1 MKIKY
6 FIYSLILSLSFQSC
20 DIDEKVFDEI
30 VGDAPA
36 ADTSPDAILA
46 PSYSSLRNLYGHRSL
61 FATSVYSTD
70 EGMLPLRLSDW
81 FDGGVF
87 QTLHQHSWDPTHE
100 YVTRVWDFSTSGIG
114 RTLSAINLLPN
125 GSQAEAEATALLG
138 FYMMTTLDNFNV
150 VPFREITDN
159 INFDE
164 PAQILQGAAAVT
176 QIISVVES
184 AMSNLS
190 NEKNTVRFT
199 QDAAKS
205 LLARLYLNKAVYLD
219 RTGGSL
225 TFDPAD
231 MAKVISLSN
240 EIISGGLHTLEGN
253 DYFTMF
259 NTTNE
264 NHQEI
269 IFAIRNETNSAPV
282 IGGDSV
288 TRNSTNSMSRGLL
301 LTDLTRGG
309 SYLGGSDAGCTLAEF
324 YDTWT
329 QGDPRQFK
337 QEIEIK
343 FENVVGV
350 PGLLDNDN
358 ILGQLQALPL
368 TMFFTDIVD
377 QPADPQGI
385 VRTEGTHN
393 LESVSGDILI
403 GNDPVV
409 RTTAMLP
416 KVRWTVPVAGVPL
429 VNRGL
434 LNGIQFGP
442 YVVDSQDDNL
452 RGFHYVNGGQ
462 DIIFSA
468 TLTKGNELAI
478 HNPEVKYLA
487 GSQTTGVRVLKWQID
502 ISQRNRDDTDVDIPV
517 FRLAETYLNRAEAMY
532 RSGTGDMGLA
542 DLNTLRAAR
551 RQGGLVP
558 ADLGSISLQDILDER
573 GFEFYWEY
581 HRRTDQIRFGKW
593 EDAWESKDNANVDQ
607 RLYPIPSQVVAFNPG
622 IDQNPGY

>member
-1 MKIKY
+1 MKIKH
-6 FIYSLILSLSFQSC
+6 FIYSLILLLSFQSC

-30 VGDAPA
+30 VGDTPPTG
-36 ADTSPDAILA
+36 TSQDAILA
-46 PSYSSLRNLYGHRSL
+46 PSYSSLRDLYGHRSL

-87 QTLHQHSWDPTHE
+87 QFLQQHSWGPDHP
-100 YVTRVWDFSTSGIG
+100 YSTRVWDFSTSGIG
-114 RTLSAINLLPN
+114 RSLSAINLLPD
-125 GSQAEAEATALLG
+125 GSQAQAEATALLG
-138 FYMMTTLDNFNV
+138 FYMMTALDNFNV

-164 PAQILQGAAAVT
+164 PAQILQGAAAVA

-184 AMSNLS
+184 AMPNLS

-205 LLARLYLNKAVYLD
+205 LLARLYLNKAVYTD
-219 RTGGSL
+219 RTG
-225 TFDPAD
+225 TPAFDNAD
-231 MAKVISLSN
+231 MAKVINLSN

-282 IGGDSV
+282 LGGDSA
-288 TRNSTNSMSRGLL
+288 TRNATNGMSRGLL

-309 SYLGGSDAGCTLAEF
+309 AYLGGSDAGCTLAEF

-329 QGDPRQFK
+329 PGDSRLFK
-337 QEIEIK
+337 QEIEIE

-350 PGLLDNDN
+350 PGLIDNGN
-358 ILGQLQALPL
+358 ILEQLQALPL

-377 QPADPQGI
+377 QAADPQGI
-385 VRTEGTHN
+385 VRTEGRHN
-393 LESVSGDILI
+393 LELVTGDILI

-409 RTTAMLP
+409 KTTAMLP
-416 KVRWTVPVAGVPL
+416 RVRWTVPAAGVPF
-429 VNRGL
+429 VNRGF

-442 YVVDSQDDNL
+442 YVEDSQVDAL
-452 RGFHYVNGGQ
+452 RGYHYVNGGQ
-462 DIIFSA
+462 DIVFSA
-468 TLTKGNELAI
+468 TITKGNELAI
-478 HNPEVKYLA
+478 HTREVAYLS
-487 GSQTTGVRVLKWQID
+487 GSQTTGVRVLKWEID
-502 ISQRNRDDTDVDIPV
+502 IASRNRTDTDVDIPV
-517 FRLAETYLNRAEAMY
+517 FRLAETYLNRAEAKF
-532 RSGTGDMGLA
+532 RSGDAGGALA
-542 DLNTLRAAR
+542 DINAVRAAR

-558 ADLGSISLQDILDER
+558 ADLGSVSLQDILDER

-593 EDAWESKDNANVDQ
+593 EDTWESKTSADPAK
-607 RLYPIPSQVVAFNPG
+607 RIYAIPTQVVAFNPG

>member
-6 FIYSLILSLSFQSC
+6 FIYSLILLLSSQSC

-30 VGDAPA
+30 VGDNPSG
-36 ADTSPDAILA
+36 DVSQDAVLA
-46 PSYSSLRNLYGHRSL
+46 PSYSSLRDLYGHRSL
-61 FATSVYSTD
+61 FALSVYSTD

-87 QTLHQHSWDPTHE
+87 QQLQQHSWEPTHE

-114 RTLSAINLLPN
+114 RSLSAINLLPN

-138 FYMMTTLDNFNV
+138 FYMMTALDNFNV

-159 INFDE
+159 IDFDA
-164 PAQILQGAAAVT
+164 PAQILQGADAVN
-176 QIISVVES
+176 QIIAVVES
-184 AMSNLS
+184 AMPNLS
-190 NEKNTVRFT
+190 DEKNTVRFT
-199 QDAAKS
+199 RDAAKS
-205 LLARLYLNKAVYLD
+205 LLARLYLNKAVYVD
-219 RTGGSL
+219 RTGSAS
-225 TFDPAD
+225 FDPAD

-259 NTTNE
+259 NRSNE
-264 NHQEI
+264 NHPEI
-269 IFAIRNETNSAPV
+269 IFGIRNETNSAPV

-288 TRNSTNSMSRGLL
+288 TRNATNGMSRGLL

-324 YDTWT
+324 YDTWA
-329 QGDPRQFK
+329 QGDPRMFK

-343 FENVVGV
+343 YENVVGF
-350 PGLLDNDN
+350 PGLIDNDD
-358 ILGQLQALPL
+358 ILGQLKALPL
-368 TMFFTDIVD
+368 TMFFTNIVNR
-377 QPADPQGI
+377 PPDPQGI
-385 VRTEGTHN
+385 VRIEGDHN
-393 LESVSGDILI
+393 LEAVAGDILI
-403 GNDPVV
+403 GNDAVV

-416 KVRWTVPVAGVPL
+416 KVRWTVPIAGVPF
-429 VNRGL
+429 VNRGF

-442 YVVDSQDDNL
+442 YIEDSQVDAL
-452 RGFHYVNGGQ
+452 RGYHYVNGGQ
-462 DIIFSA
+462 DVVFSA
-468 TLTKGNELAI
+468 MITKGAELAV
-478 HNPEVKYLA
+478 HTREVQYLA
-487 GSQTTGVRVLKWQID
+487 GSQTTGVRVLKWEID
-502 ISQRNRDDTDVDIPV
+502 ISRRNRDDTDVDIPV
-517 FRLAETYLNRAEAMY
+517 FRLAETYLNRAEAKF
-532 RSGTGDMGLA
+532 RSGDVGGALIDI
-542 DLNTLRAAR
+542 NTLRTAR

-558 ADLGSISLQDILDER
+558 ANLGSVSLQDILDER

-593 EDAWESKDNANVDQ
+593 EDAWESKSSADPAK
-607 RLYPIPSQVVAFNPG
+607 RLYPIPTQVVAFNPG